1 MDRANTIAAMMPIST
16 TTTVTSTNVK
26 PRLFRVIL
34 VSLLWGLQ
42 SLLNGKNLIINK
54 DLSQEKAVV
63 LDSCE

>member
-1 MDRANTIAAMMPIST
+1 MPIST

-63 LDSCE
+63 LDI